1 MCFWLF
7 FYARTKTEEG
17 GKIHVIILRNY
28 TITTLFRLNDRIQQF
43 CLVSQA
49 INVWT
54 KNGSNFTIDH
64 FSLFCCCYFYFF
76 DYYLWESKFSTL
88 HFVQTLDHT
97 RAKQLLLHT
106 LNIKLKSKCSIFHT
120 IGFALCKIRC
130 FQEAIYC
137 NESQKNTFKSV
148 DDAFAFHESPLYIHD
163 TNYCYKMSLNS
174 VKVSCLQFCMHLHIW
189 IILIHLLVVFSITLQ
204 NEMFWFQCFA

>member
-1 MCFWLF
+1 MISIHKSFRIPTTWDWNKVQQVESNCVYIIHERSFWSEFYYLCFWLF

-54 KNGSNFTIDH
+54 KNGSSSSSANYWSFLT
-64 FSLFCCCYFYFF
+64 LLP
-76 DYYLWESKFSTL
+76 YYLLLTYFVSSESKFSTL

-130 FQEAIYC
+130 FQEAI
-137 NESQKNTFKSV
+137 
-148 DDAFAFHESPLYIHD
+148 
-163 TNYCYKMSLNS
+163 
-174 VKVSCLQFCMHLHIW
+174 
-189 IILIHLLVVFSITLQ
+189 
-204 NEMFWFQCFA
+204 

>member
-1 MCFWLF
+1 MISIHKSFRIPTTWDWNKVQQVESNCVYIIHERSFWSEFYYLCFWLF

-120 IGFALCKIRC
+120 ICCALQDSWLSS
-130 FQEAIYC
+130 FTMQY
-137 NESQKNTFKSV
+137 KSTS
-148 DDAFAFHESPLYIHD
+148 F
-163 TNYCYKMSLNS
+163 
-174 VKVSCLQFCMHLHIW
+174 
-189 IILIHLLVVFSITLQ
+189 
-204 NEMFWFQCFA
+204 